1 MNKMRIAVCDDET
14 SDLMQI
20 LELLK
25 LYDPDGQLLVST
37 FLHATVLIDAAQKL
51 AFDIVLLD
59 IEMEPPNGFEIAKQ
73 LVAFPE
79 PPIIIFATKSNA
91 YAMKGY
97 GIAIRYLQK
106 PISMG
111 DFREAMD
118 VAIADATAHRLTF
131 QIDNS
136 IVSVKLRDVQYI
148 ETFGHYAVVHTD
160 KESFR
165 FRSTLKEIISKLPKG
180 YFVSPHKSYVVNLEH
195 IRSATATEISLDC
208 GAKIPIGR
216 KRAQIFNEAF
226 YHFLGR

>member
-1 MNKMRIAVCDDET
+1 MDKIRIAICDDET

-25 LYDPDGQLLVST
+25 IYDPDGQLLVST
-37 FLHATVLIDAAQKL
+37 FLHATDLIDAAQKL
-51 AFDIVLLD
+51 AFDIVLMD
-59 IEMEPPNGFEIAKQ
+59 IEMEPPNGFEIAKK
-73 LVAFPE
+73 LVALPE
-79 PPIIIFATKSNA
+79 PPIIVFATKSNA

-106 PISMG
+106 PISTG

-136 IVSVKLRDVQYI
+136 IVSVQLRDVQYI

-165 FRSTLKEIISKLPKG
+165 FRSTLKEIMSKLPKG
-180 YFVSPHKSYVVNLEH
+180 YFVSPHKSYIVNLEH

-208 GAKIPIGR
+208 GANIPIGR